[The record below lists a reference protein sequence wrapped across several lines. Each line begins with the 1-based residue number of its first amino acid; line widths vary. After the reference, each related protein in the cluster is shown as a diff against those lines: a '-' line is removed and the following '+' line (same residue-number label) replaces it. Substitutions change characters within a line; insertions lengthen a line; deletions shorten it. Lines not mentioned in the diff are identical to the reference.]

1 MFFEQAEW
9 LWATVL
15 HASRALSFDV
25 HTEVRNALRR
35 TYTVAAIRPV
45 TVRRGPNSF
54 VYRPAGTVDYERRLL
69 SLTEPA
75 RGNSDFDDWWR
86 EAFAARVV
94 AWASGKGEPES
105 IFKLLESI
113 DSSADVDLF
122 GACIAAKKALQGSD
136 VGYVQGL
143 EWLYQLRRQSPEA
156 FSHDEWEDHVVDFEM
171 WLRDDLASSAE
182 DMSDSSELQF
192 VDRVADLLGV
202 TIDEDVWVEASETV
216 DHNERER
223 DSQIDPDDDY
233 PRDSVGELDRAAEER
248 EIAAIFARLV
258 D

>member
-1 MFFEQAEW
+1 M
-9 LWATVL
+9 ATPT
-15 HASRALSFDV
+15 S
-25 HTEVRNALRR
+25 T
-35 TYTVAAIRPV
+35 TGG
-45 TVRRGPNSF
+45 VRRSLHGSLHGP
-54 VYRPAGTVDYERRLL
+54 
-69 SLTEPA
+69 
-75 RGNSDFDDWWR
+75 
-86 EAFAARVV
+86 AA
-94 AWASGKGEPES
+94 KGSPNRFS
-105 IFKLLESI
+105 SLLESI

-202 TIDEDVWVEASETV
+202 TIDEDVWVEASR
-216 DHNERER
+216 NRR
-223 DSQIDPDDDY
+223 SQRARTRTAKSTQTTTIRGTRWANWTEP
-233 PRDSVGELDRAAEER
+233 PRSAK
-248 EIAAIFARLV
+248 IAAIFARLV